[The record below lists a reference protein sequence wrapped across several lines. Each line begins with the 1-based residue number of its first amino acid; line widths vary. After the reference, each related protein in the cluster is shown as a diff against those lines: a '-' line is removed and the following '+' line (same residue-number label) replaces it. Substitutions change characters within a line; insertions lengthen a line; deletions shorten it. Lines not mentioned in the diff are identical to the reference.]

1 MFKKPLLVFISLR
14 IIGILF
20 TFNIF
25 NQLQRGYGDARF
37 LIGGL
42 NLRDADLSLPFFA
55 NTTTFNYAILNFLPD
70 GLILASI
77 ILTFITSTIIWK
89 NLKNFLITKNSS
101 LLWITIFIP
110 SYCVHTILPS
120 KEATFISLSLIYI
133 CFEANNI
140 IFKPVNQWNNIS
152 LFFQRFLCIFLFL
165 LVRGLGSAPYIFL
178 GFFVTLF
185 PFISSFLMKYK
196 NNKVNIFIFLSIS
209 SIFTLLIIFII
220 SSFDNQY
227 IVEQSLYLKGSFL
240 QAEGSNTSREYLLNR
255 DTFTLGNYFLL
266 FPYLSLFPTIQE
278 LLTNPKLIFYVIDS
292 SIYIGLYFI
301 AWNKVINIA
310 FMPPRKIKF
319 FQYLFIIITISYIL
333 IYGTI
338 GAFNLGSSLRF
349 RQNFTN
355 IGLIFPLIIFYN
367 SQKIK
372 NIFLSKSLKDTHSI

>member
-1 MFKKPLLVFISLR
+1 MLKKTLLLFISLR

-25 NQLQRGYGDARF
+25 NKLQRGYGDARF
-37 LIGGL
+37 LIGGV

-55 NTTTFNYAILNFLPD
+55 NSTAFNYAIYNILPN
-70 GLILASI
+70 GIILASI
-77 ILTFITSTIIWK
+77 ILTFITSIIIWK

-101 LLWITIFIP
+101 LLWISIFIP

-140 IFKPVNQWNNIS
+140 FFRPVNQWNNIS
-152 LFFQRFLCIFLFL
+152 LFFQRFIYIILFSL
-165 LVRGLGSAPYIFL
+165 IRGFSSTPYILL
-178 GFFVTLF
+178 GFLVTLF
-185 PFISSFLMKYK
+185 PFISPFLMKYK
-196 NNKVNIFIFLSIS
+196 NNKVNLFIFLSIS

-220 SSFDNQY
+220 SSFENKY

-278 LLTNPKLIFYVIDS
+278 LITNPKLIFYVFDS
-292 SIYIGLYFI
+292 SIYIGLYFV

-310 FMPPRKIKF
+310 FMHPRKIKF
-319 FQYLFIIITISYIL
+319 FQYLFILITISYIL

-367 SQKIK
+367 SQKNK
-372 NIFLSKSLKDTHSI
+372 NIFLSKSLKNNQ

>member
-1 MFKKPLLVFISLR
+1 MFKKALLVFISLR

-25 NQLQRGYGDARF
+25 NKLQRGYGDARF
-37 LIGGL
+37 LIGGV

-101 LLWITIFIP
+101 LLWIAIFIP

-152 LFFQRFLCIFLFL
+152 LFFQRFLYIFLFL

-185 PFISSFLMKYK
+185 PFISPFLMKYK

-220 SSFDNQY
+220 SSFENQY
-227 IVEQSLYLKGSFL
+227 LVDQSLYLKGSFL

-255 DTFTLGNYFLL
+255 DTFSLGNYFLL

-310 FMPPRKIKF
+310 FMHPRKIKF
-319 FQYLFIIITISYIL
+319 FQYLFIIITITYIL

-367 SQKIK
+367 SKKSK
-372 NIFLSKSLKDTHSI
+372 NIFLSKSLKDTQSI